1 MRGRKTIS
9 QFFEFTDVRNAFD
22 FLICHPA
29 YHFAAGDLSLS
40 ALDFYFSVYLFA
52 ENTCNA
58 ADIFVGKDCF
68 TVLCGS
74 EIDKFGHPF
83 CEETL
88 VQRIAPVFIKV
99 VLFSSF

>member
-52 ENTCNA
+52 ENTCTA

-68 TVLCGS
+68 TVFFK
-74 EIDKFGHPF
+74 IP
-83 CEETL
+83 
-88 VQRIAPVFIKV
+88 
-99 VLFSSF
+99 